1 MAQEIFEAKLRTG
14 LYDHYTEQALRILKE
29 DCIRQAELIERST
42 NEKFKGTNN
51 RNITTDCRD

>member
-42 NEKFKGTNN
+42 NDIHNQNKAS
-51 RNITTDCRD
+51 RS